1 MNKTRNIDKLRYL
14 FDSLMSKGTISMM
27 VVLGVIAFTFVVFMG
42 SLVPIFQI
50 NPAESDP
57 LSWQEAV
64 WRMTTHLSDT
74 STMALS
80 KGWSYRI
87 LTLIVTFG
95 GVFSVSI
102 LIGLIVSGISEKVE
116 NLRKGRSRVLETDHI
131 VILGWSVQV
140 FTIISE
146 LAIANANQPNTCI
159 VILSEKDAVE
169 MTDALRENLGKLP
182 KIKLICRTGD
192 PSSMADLG
200 IVSIQTSRSI
210 VILNS
215 SEDRSDGTAIKT
227 LLAIANIGRKL
238 SQPYHIVT
246 EIKNPRTIDV
256 LQSIAGDMV
265 ETVLVKDTIARI
277 LVQTSRQSGLSV
289 VYMELLDFDGDEI
302 YFHAEPSLA
311 GKTYGDAL
319 FAYNDSTVIGIEHSN
334 GKVEL
339 NPPSDTLIE
348 PGQRLVIISEDDD
361 RMKLSELSQLPIEY
375 KAIKNASQVTPPQPE
390 NTLILGWSDRV
401 AFILQELDRYA
412 IAGSHLTI
420 VTVFPEAEL
429 TLSGK
434 SLNLQNLSLNY
445 QQADATSREVLEGL
459 NLQQYQ
465 QIIVVSNTEID
476 PDRADARTLVTLL
489 HLREIAK
496 RNQYK
501 FRIVTEML
509 DTRNQALAQVAQPDD
524 FVIGEQ
530 IISLMLTQIAEQKHL
545 NSVFKDLFDPD
556 GSEIY
561 LKPVSDYIH
570 VDRPVNF
577 YTLVEAARQRGESA
591 IGYRLQAN
599 ASNKAKSYGIAINP
613 QKDNSIE
620 FTADDRVIVLA
631 EN

>member
-1 MNKTRNIDKLRYL
+1 
-14 FDSLMSKGTISMM
+14 
-27 VVLGVIAFTFVVFMG
+27 MG
-42 SLVPIFQI
+42 IPVCL
-50 NPAESDP
+50 A
-57 LSWQEAV
+57 
-64 WRMTTHLSDT
+64 
-74 STMALS
+74 

-146 LAIANANQPNTCI
+146 LAEANANQANTCI

-182 KIKLICRTGD
+182 KVKLICRTGD

-215 SEDRSDGTAIKT
+215 SEDRSDGAAIKT
-227 LLAIANIGRKL
+227 LLAIANIEREL
-238 SQPYHIVT
+238 SKPYHIVT
-246 EIKNPRTIDV
+246 EVKNPRTINV

-289 VYMELLDFDGDEI
+289 VYTELLNFDGDEI
-302 YFHAEPSLA
+302 YFHAEPNLA
-311 GKTYGDAL
+311 GRTYGDAL
-319 FAYNDSTVIGIEHSN
+319 FAYNDSTVIGIASSN

-348 PGQRLVIISEDDD
+348 PGHRLVIISEDDD
-361 RMKLSELSQLPIEY
+361 RMQLSGMSQLPVEY

-390 NTLILGWSDRV
+390 NTLIRSDRV
-401 AFILQELDRYA
+401 AFIIQELDRYA

-434 SLNLQNLSLNY
+434 SLNLQNLTLDY
-445 QQADATSREVLEGL
+445 QQADATAREVLEGL

-545 NSVFKDLFDPD
+545 NSVFKELFDPD

-591 IGYRLQAN
+591 IGYRLQVN

-620 FTADDRVIVLA
+620 FTAEDRVIVLA